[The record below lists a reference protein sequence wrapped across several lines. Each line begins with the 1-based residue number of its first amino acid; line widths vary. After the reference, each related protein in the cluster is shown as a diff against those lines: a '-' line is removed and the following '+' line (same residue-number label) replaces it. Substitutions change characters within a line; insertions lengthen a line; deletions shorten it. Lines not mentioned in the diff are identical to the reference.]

1 MNCKFGE
8 RSAKVIESHH
18 RKAFNESHLDFGEL
32 SITAYLD
39 QCVIK
44 LAEAPENKLFFC
56 HKNLQTPVLRRRS
69 FCADRKFANFGHSVC
84 T

>member
-32 SITAYLD
+32 AFGELSITAYLD

-44 LAEAPENKLFFC
+44 LAEAPENK
-56 HKNLQTPVLRRRS
+56 
-69 FCADRKFANFGHSVC
+69 
-84 T
+84 